1 VRFLTVPAQP
11 TDQHWRHSVD
21 PVRLPRSAF
30 DERQPWLTTR
40 LDEESDMALTDD
52 LEDDISR
59 INSTTTVTKEGH
71 NVAIVGQTHAF
82 LKSTDLE
89 IRTFGRRSSNT
100 SCCKKPSKCS
110 SDAHDGCTP
119 GLAAARPVGIE
130 PCAHAD

>member
-1 VRFLTVPAQP
+1 
-11 TDQHWRHSVD
+11 
-21 PVRLPRSAF
+21 
-30 DERQPWLTTR
+30 
-40 LDEESDMALTDD
+40 MALTDE

-59 INSTTTVTKEGH
+59 TNSTTVTKEGH

-82 LKSTDLE
+82 LKSTDSE

-119 GLAAARPVGIE
+119 SLAAARPVGIE